1 MAGGVPASEAK
12 FFVRVHNAL
21 RVLMSATR
29 AANQQEALLAPDL
42 AAVAPVV
49 VGGSPDVQDLA
60 PEGLRDS
67 VRAHVLCIGPKG
79 ASDKR
84 YGGSSFLVTRRD

>member
-42 AAVAPVV
+42 AAVAAVV
-49 VGGSPDVQDLA
+49 VGRRPDVQDLA
-60 PEGLRDS
+60 PEGLGDS
-67 VRAHVLCIGPKG
+67 VAVHDWCIGPERP
-79 ASDKR
+79 SDKC
-84 YGGSSFLVTRRD
+84 YGGSSFFVARRD